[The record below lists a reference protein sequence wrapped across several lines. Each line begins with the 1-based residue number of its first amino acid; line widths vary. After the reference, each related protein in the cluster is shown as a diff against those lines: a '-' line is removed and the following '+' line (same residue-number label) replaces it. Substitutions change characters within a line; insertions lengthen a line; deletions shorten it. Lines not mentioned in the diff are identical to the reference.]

1 MSADFPAYGGDIMTI
16 ENNDIKRDERSE
28 VDVESSER
36 DMSCCCV
43 VDSCG
48 YCVDPCGCYVETCC
62 C

>member
-1 MSADFPAYGGDIMTI
+1 MTI
-16 ENNDIKRDERSE
+16 ENNDIKIDERSE
-28 VDVESSER
+28 VEEENSAR

-48 YCVDPCGCYVETCC
+48 CSVNPCGCYVETCC